1 MSRRPNTTQRSWSNY
16 EGDNPIKRWVGKPSY
31 GPGARSY
38 TDSSKFGP
46 GSTWT
51 ERKKEEE
58 ELPEGYEIDPKTGER
73 RRKESSWEKLQRES
87 ALKRGMDEESSWE
100 KLQRESALK
109 RGMDE
114 VKKSK
119 RVEGDEDIY
128 AA

>member
-1 MSRRPNTTQRSWSNY
+1 MSRRPNTTQRSWDNY

-31 GPGARSY
+31 GSGAQSY
-38 TDSSKFGP
+38 TGSSKYGP

-51 ERKKEEE
+51 ERDKEEE
-58 ELPEGYEIDPKTGER
+58 DLPEGYEIDPKTGKR
-73 RRKESSWEKLQRES
+73 RRKESSWEKLQ
-87 ALKRGMDEESSWE
+87 KRESSWE

-119 RVEGDEDIY
+119 RVEEDEDIY
-128 AA
+128 TA

>member
-31 GPGARSY
+31 GPEAQSY
-38 TDSSKFGP
+38 TDSSKYGP

-51 ERKKEEE
+51 EPKKEEE
-58 ELPEGYEIDPKTGER
+58 ELPDGYEIDPKTGKR
-73 RRKESSWEKLQRES
+73 RRK
-87 ALKRGMDEESSWE
+87 ESSWE

-119 RVEGDEDIY
+119 RVEEDEDIY
-128 AA
+128 TA